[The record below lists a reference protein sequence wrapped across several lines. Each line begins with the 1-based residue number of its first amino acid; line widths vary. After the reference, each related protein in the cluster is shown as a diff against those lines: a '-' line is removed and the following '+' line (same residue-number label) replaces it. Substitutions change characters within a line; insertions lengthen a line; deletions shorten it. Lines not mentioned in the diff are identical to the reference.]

1 MKEYLQLIDTH
12 TSGTRCD
19 VTPLFA
25 IPAAFT
31 RLVEDLSFPFTST
44 PIDYVAG
51 IDALGFIL
59 GTAIAIHLQKGF
71 IPVRK
76 GGKLPVD
83 IVKKDFIDYSG
94 NRKTLEIRK
103 GIIRE
108 SSKILI
114 VDEWIETGAQMQAA
128 VELIEKEKGIVAG
141 ITTINID
148 LNPITRLLQRKY
160 KCYAAWS
167 DIQETTG

>member
-1 MKEYLQLIDTH
+1 MKDYLQLIDTH
-12 TSGTRCD
+12 TSGARSD
-19 VTPLFA
+19 VTPLFTNA
-25 IPAAFT
+25 AAFS
-31 RLVEDLSFPFTST
+31 RLVEDLSFPFAST

-83 IVKKDFIDYSG
+83 TVKKDFIDYSG
-94 NRKTLEIRK
+94 NRKTLELRK

-128 VELIEKEKGIVAG
+128 VDLIEKEKGIIAG
-141 ITTINID
+141 IATINID
-148 LNPITRLLQRKY
+148 TNPITRILQRKY

-167 DIQETTG
+167 DMQETIG